1 MAEEKRV
8 RRTTEQMICAIDED
22 IAALR
27 ESIKVIEEKK
37 AASAAA
43 FDKKIETVETKIA
56 KLNERKINLLNPKK
70 RKPRKTKAQQ
80 MKELLR
86 LAQKNGLKPAEIA
99 ELLGLELPKDE

>member
-56 KLNERKINLLNPKK
+56 KLNERKKK
-70 RKPRKTKAQQ
+70 FAESQKAKTPQDQSPADEGAASFGPEK
-80 MKELLR
+80 R
-86 LAQKNGLKPAEIA
+86 LKTGRNRRTAWPGIT
-99 ELLGLELPKDE
+99 